1 MMRISGGGVWDTA
14 GRQLD
19 ADGNGTA
26 GGDGTFPFFSLAGD
40 ANHDRRV
47 DFLDL
52 AKLAQNYN
60 SSEGG
65 KTYAD
70 GDFNALPGR
79 HPKPSADQRQLSAPG
94 SRQFSVQLRSAGGGW
109 HPTYWPEEPQRA
121 KFRCTGRT
129 PFGGYPGCIRLGF
142 HVLSVRSGV
151 RLPAGFRQGPPSRH
165 EGNHRKFERTLS
177 LRPSMNTG
185 SAAALSQRA

>member
-1 MMRISGGGVWDTA
+1 LFLLGTFAVADGNYMMRISGGGVWDTA

-94 SRQFSVQLRSAGGGW
+94 SRQF
-109 HPTYWPEEPQRA
+109 
-121 KFRCTGRT
+121 
-129 PFGGYPGCIRLGF
+129 
-142 HVLSVRSGV
+142 
-151 RLPAGFRQGPPSRH
+151 
-165 EGNHRKFERTLS
+165 
-177 LRPSMNTG
+177 
-185 SAAALSQRA
+185 